1 MRTPILFFTAAL
13 LTASCASNS
22 GKFVIFNDIDAVETV
37 SLDEIATD
45 IEVVPIKADYPL
57 ESILETFGPSNN
69 FVALDEKPQTVYL
82 VKDYQVV
89 SKLNTVG
96 RGPKEYANITQLAYS
111 AENQTLYAYTPD
123 RKCIYRYE
131 MPDFK
136 YVGSLQVEQ
145 DLSAMVLLD
154 SKNLLFVGYCHNS
167 AANSGI
173 YRLNLET
180 GASKRIIASGYIGVT
195 YTSTSSF
202 YKSGDNVFFSLPD
215 GENIIYQYTDTV
227 LTPLMAIDYGQYNF
241 KTDMYPNDGNN
252 FDDMLKYLTYRDEEN
267 YAIGCYLLRVT
278 DSAITYWHSPHING
292 KYHKYFTVCQ
302 NGVCCNYNVK
312 VNGLKL
318 KVYPTGLDGDTYVT
332 IINGDW
338 ENLIDPDS
346 ELSPLA
352 QKVIDTMKKQN
363 DYNPILL
370 KYKLSNCK

>member
-1 MRTPILFFTAAL
+1 MKTPILFLAAAL

-22 GKFVIFNDIDAVETV
+22 GKSVIFNDIDAVETV
-37 SLDEIATD
+37 SLDEIASD

-57 ESILETFGPSNN
+57 EPFLATFGQSND
-69 FVALDEKPQTVYL
+69 FVALDMKLQTVYL

-89 SKLNTVG
+89 SKLNNVG
-96 RGPKEYANITQLAYS
+96 RGPKEYRNITDMAYFP
-111 AENQTLYAYTPD
+111 ENHTLYAYTPD
-123 RKCIYRYE
+123 RKCIYRYK

-136 YVGSLQVEQ
+136 YVGCLQVGQ

-154 SKNLLFVGYCHNS
+154 STNLLFVGYDNINE
-167 AANSGI
+167 ANSGI

-180 GASKRIIASGYIGVT
+180 GASKRIIASGYIGAT

-202 YKSGDNVFFSLPD
+202 YKSGDNVFFSLPNGD
-215 GENIIYQYTDTV
+215 NIIYQYTDTV

-241 KTDMYPNDGNN
+241 KTDMNPNDSNN
-252 FDDMLKYLTYRDEEN
+252 FDDMIKYLTYRDEGN
-267 YAIGCYLLRVT
+267 YAIGGYYLRVT
-278 DSAITYWHSPHING
+278 DSVITYWHSPHING
-292 KYHKYFTVCQ
+292 KYHKYFTVCK
-302 NGVCCNYNVK
+302 NGVCRNYDIK

-352 QKVIDTMKKQN
+352 QKIIDTMKKQN